1 MKRAVHF
8 LLLSLVLVAA
18 AWGAEL
24 EVSFEQRIGAE
35 LPRTV
40 LLRDTEGN
48 VRPFGDW
55 WHGGKP
61 VVLWLGYAGCAQLCS
76 VTSNG
81 MVSALRELQPSAG
94 SDYDVIMLSIDPEET
109 AATAQA
115 NRAEALGQY
124 GREPAAKGWHYLT
137 GDRAAIAQ
145 VAAAAGFHFRYDER
159 LRQYV
164 HPTGF
169 LVTTPEGK
177 VSAYFLGVDFAP
189 ARIAEALAKARRNG
203 LGERVADF
211 ALACFRGDGVGGRY
225 GRVIWAGLA
234 CGVAT
239 TVLALGFG
247 VGRMLWQERRALRA
261 AREERA

>member
-1 MKRAVHF
+1 MKRVAPF
-8 LLLSLVLVAA
+8 SLIGLLLVAA
-18 AWGAEL
+18 AWGAVP
-24 EVSFEQRIGAE
+24 EVSFEQHIGAE

-40 LLRDTEGN
+40 FFRDTDGN
-48 VRPFGDW
+48 ARPFGDW
-55 WHGGKP
+55 FHGDKP

-94 SDYDVIMLSIDPEET
+94 RDYDVIMLSIDPEET
-109 AATAQA
+109 AAVAQA

-145 VAAAAGFHFRYDER
+145 VAEAAGFHFRYDER

-169 LVTTPEGK
+169 LVATPEGK
-177 VSAYFLGVDFAP
+177 VSAYFLGVDFVP
-189 ARIAEALAKARRNG
+189 ARIAEALAKARKNG

-211 ALACFRGDGVGGRY
+211 ALACFRGAGVGGRY
-225 GRVIWAGLA
+225 GRIIWAGLA
-234 CGVAT
+234 CGVAG

-247 VGRMLWQERRALRA
+247 VGRMLRQERRTLRA
-261 AREERA
+261 AREGRG